1 MNRDAALQRYTPLLC
16 WMAALL
22 TVLFIC
28 FKIAGSGYI
37 PAGDARRHVAKPFA
51 NKPYSEIVVMRPEYV
66 VDHSPGWEWLL
77 GVLHRAAGWN
87 EDALM
92 SFSIVSLLLCVMC
105 FPLIWMRYP
114 EAWLAA
120 MLAQMI
126 ALPELMSRWTQSRP
140 YLLTEGIL
148 MGLLFSWAKE
158 NGQRPPWW
166 KLAATFVGFTLSI
179 WMHGAWYL
187 WVLLLAAFFLAQ
199 RWRVALWLTAC
210 WVAGTIVG
218 ALLTGKPLAFLNGA
232 IFMAT
237 RVYAEH
243 VPKWMLVGEF
253 QPSFGEFASVALLAI
268 VYLWRRRGNNPGPP
282 LASDPVVWMIAINW
296 VLGLSADRFWADW
309 GLAAAVVWMAMQFDQ
324 EMPALWN
331 GHPIRRLILC
341 GMIVLPLF
349 LDSTND
355 LARRYSSSLN
365 EIMIDA
371 ADLQLKGWMP
381 EPGGIFYSGEMK
393 FFYNTF
399 FKNPTGDWRYIVGF
413 EPALMPQEDLTIY
426 RTIHR
431 TGGAADAYE
440 LWVKKMKPQDRLE
453 IEIPSEP
460 NLPELEWKRA
470 AGDLWIGRLPT
481 AGKSPRS
488 KP

>member
-1 MNRDAALQRYTPLLC
+1 
-16 WMAALL
+16 MAALL

-28 FKIAGSGYI
+28 LKIVGYGYL

-92 SFSIVSLLLCVMC
+92 SFSIASLLLCVLC
-105 FPLIWMRYP
+105 FPLIWMRHP

-120 MLAQMI
+120 VLAQMI

-140 YLLTEGIL
+140 YLLTEGIM
-148 MGLLFSWAKE
+148 MGLLFSWSKE
-158 NGQRPPWW
+158 DGLRLPWW
-166 KLAATFVGFTLSI
+166 KLAATFIGFTLSV

-187 WVLLLAAFFLAQ
+187 WILLLAAFFLAQ
-199 RWRVALWLTAC
+199 RWRVGFWLAGC

-218 ALLTGKPLAFLNGA
+218 ALLTGKPVAFLDGA
-232 IFMAT
+232 LFMAG

-243 VPKWMLVGEF
+243 APKWMLVGEF
-253 QPSFGEFASVALLAI
+253 QPSFGESASVMLLAI
-268 VYLWRRRGNNPGPP
+268 VYLWRRRGNSPGPP
-282 LASDPVVWMIAINW
+282 LATDPVVWMIAINW

-324 EMPALWN
+324 EMPAMWN
-331 GHPIRRLILC
+331 GQPVKRLLLC

-355 LARRYSSSLN
+355 LARRYTSSLK
-365 EIMIDA
+365 EVFVDA
-371 ADLQLKGWMP
+371 DDPQLKGWMP
-381 EPGGIFYSGEMK
+381 GPGGIFYADNMR

-399 FKNPTGDWRYIVGF
+399 FKNPQSDWRYIAGF
-413 EPALMPQEDLTIY
+413 EPALMLPDDLATY
-426 RTIHR
+426 RDIQR
-431 TGGAADAYE
+431 TGGAPEVYE
-440 LWVKKMKPQDRLE
+440 PWIKKMRPQDRLE
-453 IEIPSEP
+453 VDSYSQP
-460 NLPELEWKRA
+460 NLPGLEWKH
-470 AGDLWIGRLPT
+470 AGGDTWIGRKPT
-481 AGKSPRS
+481 DSKSPHS
-488 KP
+488 EH